1 MKLNKKKLLIIGGVL
16 TTGLLSYFAL
26 KKRKIR
32 FFDYVWCEDSECSE
46 YSTQAQV
53 DAYAEEMGVARS
65 SRSGDNPSTGYYQI
79 IFYEPHGL
87 EKGEEI
93 FIEQDAGAEFA
104 YYDGWTTVKEVLN
117 PYVIRTPK
125 ARQYGSFPA
134 RGGYV
139 YAPSLVKRLTSN
151 F

>member
-1 MKLNKKKLLIIGGVL
+1 MKINKKKLLIIGGVL
-16 TTGLLSYFAL
+16 TTGILSYFAL

-32 FFDYVWCEDSECSE
+32 FFDYVWCAEPECAE

-53 DAYAEEMGVARS
+53 DAYADEMGVSRS
-65 SRSGDNPSTGYYQI
+65 SRSGDNPSTGYYQL
-79 IFYEPHGL
+79 IFQKPHGL
-87 EKGEEI
+87 KQGEEI

-104 YYDGWTTVKEVLN
+104 YYDGWTTVKEVLT

-139 YAPSLVKRLTSN
+139 YAPSLATSLIN
-151 F
+151 KF